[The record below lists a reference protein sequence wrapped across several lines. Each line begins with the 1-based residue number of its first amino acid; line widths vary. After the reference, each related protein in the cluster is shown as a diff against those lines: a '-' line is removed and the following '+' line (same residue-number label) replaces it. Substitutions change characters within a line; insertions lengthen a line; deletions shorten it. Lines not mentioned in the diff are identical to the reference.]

1 MQFFGTRGW
10 AHVLDHE
17 ILEVCSVGGEV
28 KRIEFAREDAER
40 ISLEHFARAV
50 RGEDSFPVPIADV
63 LNGISAVQAFVDSA
77 RDGGLVVVL
86 PAWD

>member
-1 MQFFGTRGW
+1 
-10 AHVLDHE
+10 
-17 ILEVCSVGGEV
+17 
-28 KRIEFAREDAER
+28 
-40 ISLEHFARAV
+40 
-50 RGEDSFPVPIADV
+50 V